1 MKDLQRF
8 INAQEN
14 GYSFGSDYTTALAEI
29 RSGRKVSHWIWY
41 VFPQIK
47 GLGFSDTTQYFSIS
61 DMNEAVEYINHPVLS
76 ARLIEISSELL
87 KLECSDP
94 MAILGAPD
102 CYKLRSCMTL
112 FKYAKPDE
120 PVFQQVLDKFFNG
133 MEDYKTLKILG
144 IKS

>member
-8 INAQEN
+8 IDAQEH
-14 GYSFGSDYTTALAEI
+14 GYSFGSDYAAALAEI
-29 RSGRKVSHWIWY
+29 RNGRKISHWIWY
-41 VFPQIK
+41 VFPQIN
-47 GLGFSDTTQYFSIS
+47 GLGFSNTTKYFSIS

-87 KLECSDP
+87 KLESNDP
-94 MAILGAPD
+94 MVIFGTPD

-120 PVFQQVLDKFFNG
+120 PVFQQVLDKFCNG
-133 MEDYKTLKILG
+133 TEDYRTLKILG
-144 IKS
+144 IEN

>member
-8 INAQEN
+8 INAQEH
-14 GYSFGSDYTTALAEI
+14 GYSFGADYDTALAEI
-29 RSGRKVSHWIWY
+29 RNGRKISHWIWY
-41 VFPQIK
+41 VFPQIE
-47 GLGFSDTTQYFSIS
+47 GLGFSDTAKYFSIS

-87 KLECSDP
+87 KLESNDP
-94 MAILGAPD
+94 MEILGNPD

-120 PVFQQVLDKFFNG
+120 PVFQQVLDKFYG
-133 MEDYKTLKILG
+133 GKEDKRTLKIID